1 MARDAMRRLLAA
13 LLWLPAAAS
22 ANNGLLF
29 IGFGSESLGMGGADT
44 AVARDTTALNT
55 NPAGLAQLGGG
66 ALDAYGGMSYAVDV
80 GHRDALGNDVRV
92 AERLTPSF
100 GGGYARRV
108 EGTALVWGFGLFVQ
122 GGAGNRFEAV
132 RTASGTSDELSAQ
145 LVIAK
150 LGPGAAYDF
159 GGGLRAGVSVSLVA
173 ATLEQKLF
181 PGTSLLAPAP
191 FFGLDLQDLTATGV
205 NARFGVQYQAGAG
218 TTLAMVYSPKTRLDF
233 EDGTLRSNQSAAGLG
248 TVTYRDARVD
258 GFALPQELSAGVATG
273 QAPAFGEARVA
284 ELGRCARSADDSRL
298 EPRRTCGAARAAARL
313 AARLEGPV
321 RARARLRL
329 QHRLAGHRVRR
340 AQHRQQPRAAG
351 NPHAPALAGDRAPPC
366 ERRALGSAGRR
377 LENLR
382 RRALRAAGEGDLCE
396 PGAAALPGRAERGAH
411 RVPERQRDDRPLLVA
426 LFFHSSHGRSRVPR
440 LAACERRPSS
450 SLRNSMGPSSCEA
463 WSCRRAFISV

>member
-1 MARDAMRRLLAA
+1 MKRLLAA

-29 IGFGSESLGMGGADT
+29 VGFGSESLGMGGADT

-66 ALDAYGGMSYAVDV
+66 ALDAYGGLSYAVDV

-122 GGAGNRFEAV
+122 GGAGNRYEDV

-205 NARFGVQYQAGAG
+205 NARFGVQYQPGAG
-218 TTLAMVYSPKTRLDF
+218 TTLAIVYSPKTRLDF
-233 EDGTLRSNQSAAGLG
+233 EGGTLKSNQSAAGLG
-248 TVTYRDARVD
+248 IVTYRDARVD
-258 GFALPQELSAGVATG
+258 GFALPQELSAGVAWRRDKLLLSAKLAWLNWDDALDRQTIR
-273 QAPAFGEARVA
+273 ASDPA
-284 ELGRCARSADDSRL
+284 
-298 EPRRTCGAARAAARL
+298 
-313 AARLEGPV
+313 GP
-321 RARARLRL
+321 
-329 QHRLAGHRVRR
+329 
-340 AQHRQQPRAAG
+340 
-351 NPHAPALAGDRAPPC
+351 
-366 ERRALGSAGRR
+366 
-377 LENLR
+377 
-382 RRALRAAGEGDLCE
+382 
-396 PGAAALPGRAERGAH
+396 AALPALQRDSPLNWKDQYVLALGFAYTTGWRATVYGGLNIANNPVPPETLTPLLSPAIARRHVTGGLSVPLGGGWKISGGALYVLPEKVTYANPALQPFLGADAEERIEYLSVNATIGRA
-411 RVPERQRDDRPLLVA
+411 
-426 LFFHSSHGRSRVPR
+426 
-440 LAACERRPSS
+440 
-450 SLRNSMGPSSCEA
+450 
-463 WSCRRAFISV
+463 W